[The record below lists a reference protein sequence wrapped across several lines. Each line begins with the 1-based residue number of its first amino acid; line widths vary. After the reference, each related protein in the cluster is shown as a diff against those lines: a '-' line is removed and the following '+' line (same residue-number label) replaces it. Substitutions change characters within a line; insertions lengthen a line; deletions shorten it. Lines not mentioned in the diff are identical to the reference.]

1 MVNIFDLYKYAS
13 VGKGNNNKR
22 CWEGS
27 KDVEEKILFVRD
39 IPHEMLHT
47 ASCWSGRK
55 ELVIGVS
62 GIEVDTVKIL

>member
-1 MVNIFDLYKYAS
+1 MLNIFDLYKYAS

-47 ASCWSGRK
+47 ASC
-55 ELVIGVS
+55 
-62 GIEVDTVKIL
+62 